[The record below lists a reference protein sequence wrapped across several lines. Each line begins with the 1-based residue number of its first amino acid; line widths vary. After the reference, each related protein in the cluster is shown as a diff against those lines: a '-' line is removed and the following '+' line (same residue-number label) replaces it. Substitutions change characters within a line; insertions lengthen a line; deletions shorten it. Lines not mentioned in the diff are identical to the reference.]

1 MPAAPPTGTVTFLFT
16 DIEGSTSLWES
27 HPDAMRPAL
36 ARHDVLL
43 RRAVE
48 RNGGYVFKTVGDAFY
63 AAFAVAGA
71 ALEAALAAQ
80 TGLCAEP
87 PGLPTPLSVR
97 MALHTGACEERGGD
111 YFGPPL
117 NRVARLVAAGH
128 GGQVLLSEATQALV
142 RDALPPGAALQDLGE
157 RRFKGLQGPQRVFQ
171 LLHPALPAD
180 FAPLRSLDDPTPP
193 NNLPQ
198 QTTSFIG
205 REGEVAEVKALMR
218 KSRLVTLVGAGGA
231 GKTRLSLQVAADLLA
246 EGDDGVWL
254 AELASLSDP
263 ALLPQIVAQMLGIK
277 EQGGRTM
284 ADTLTDALKTRHLL
298 LILDNC
304 EHILPACAAL
314 ASGLLRACPHVRL
327 LASSREALNVA
338 GEQTY
343 RIPGLS
349 LPDPRQAQTAE
360 AVSRFEAVLLFLERA
375 QAVQPSFTVTDS
387 NAAAMAQVCRQLD
400 GIPLAIELAAARV
413 RAMPVEQVMA
423 RLEDRFRLLTG
434 GSRTALPRQQTLR
447 ALIDWS
453 HDLLTEREKTLLRRL
468 SVFAGGWT
476 LEAAEHVCS
485 GGDVEDAGV
494 LDLLVGQVDKSLV
507 VYEEQAGGAARYRLL
522 ETMRQYARD
531 RLAESGEAE
540 AVRGRHAAWFL
551 ALAES
556 AERQARGPEE
566 GAWLRRLEVEHD
578 NLRSSLSWYERSAE
592 GAEAGLRLAA
602 ALWWLWSV
610 RGNHSEGRQWL
621 DRALAKAAGPDGAAE
636 SNGAVESN
644 GAGGLNG
651 TAGAGAAPIRARALY
666 GAGILASEQ
675 GDSGAAR
682 VLFEESLT
690 IAREVGNRNGVAYS
704 LLGLGIVAFRQGD
717 HAPARALLE
726 ECLTILRGQGDQ
738 TGITV
743 SLNILGIV
751 AERQGDPAL
760 ARALHEESLAI
771 ARRLGN
777 QNGIAAALSN
787 LGNVAFRQGDLA
799 AARASLEECLTI
811 LRRLG
816 GRLDTADSL
825 EGLAG
830 VAHAQGRSA
839 RAARLLGAACSL
851 RETIGNPPTSAER
864 EEIAGRIASV
874 REALGAEAFHDAWA
888 IGQGMGWE
896 QTVDY
901 ALTQDE
907 GSA

>member
-1 MPAAPPTGTVTFLFT
+1 MPAAMPTDTVTDTATDTVTFLFT
-16 DIEGSTSLWES
+16 DVEGSTGLWEA

-48 RNGGYVFKTVGDAFY
+48 RSGGHVFKTVGDAFY

-80 TGLCAEP
+80 TSLCAEP
-87 PGLPTPLSVR
+87 WGLPTPLLVR

-117 NRVARLVAAGH
+117 NRVSRLVAAGH
-128 GGQVLLSEATQALV
+128 GGQILLSEATQALV
-142 RDALPPGAALQDLGE
+142 RDSLPPGAALQDLGE
-157 RRFKGLQGPQRVFQ
+157 RRLKDLKGPQRVFQ
-171 LLHPALPAD
+171 LLHPALPTD
-180 FAPLRSLDDPTPP
+180 FAPLRSLDGPAPP

-205 REGEVAEVKALMR
+205 RGGEVAEIKALMR
-218 KSRLVTLVGAGGA
+218 KSRLVTLVGSGGA
-231 GKTRLSLQVAADLLA
+231 GKTRLSLRVAADLLA
-246 EGDDGVWL
+246 EGNDGVWL

-263 ALLPQIVAQMLGIK
+263 SLLPQIVAQMLGIK
-277 EQGGRTM
+277 EQGGRPI
-284 ADTLTDALKTRHLL
+284 ADTLTDALKTSHLL

-304 EHILPACAAL
+304 EHMLPACAAL
-314 ASGLLRACPHVRL
+314 ASDLLRACPHVRL

-338 GEQTY
+338 GEQTC

-349 LPDPRQAQTAE
+349 LPDPKQAQTAG
-360 AVSRFEAVLLFLERA
+360 AVSRFEAVLLFAERA
-375 QAVQPSFTVTDS
+375 QAVQPSFAVTDS
-387 NAAAMAQVCRQLD
+387 NAAAMAQICRQLD

-453 HDLLTEREKTLLRRL
+453 YDLLTNREKILLRRL
-468 SVFAGGWT
+468 SVFTGGWT
-476 LEAAEHVCS
+476 MEAAEHVCS
-485 GGDVEDAGV
+485 GGNVESAEV
-494 LDLLVGQVDKSLV
+494 LDLLMGQVDKSLV
-507 VYEEQAGGAARYRLL
+507 VYEEQAGGTARYRLL

-531 RLAESGEAE
+531 RLEESGEAE
-540 AVRGRHAAWFL
+540 TVRGRHAAWFL
-551 ALAES
+551 ALAEE
-556 AERQARGPEE
+556 AEKEARGPEE
-566 GAWLRRLEVEHD
+566 AAWLRRLEAEHD
-578 NLRSSLSWYERSAE
+578 NLRSSLFWYMRPAERSVAGAAE
-592 GAEAGLRLAA
+592 GLRLAA

-621 DRALAKAAGPDGAAE
+621 DRALAKAAGL
-636 SNGAVESN
+636 NGA
-644 GAGGLNG
+644 
-651 TAGAGAAPIRARALY
+651 AGAAPVRARALY

-704 LLGLGIVAFRQGD
+704 LLGLGLVAFRLGD
-717 HAPARALLE
+717 HTQARALLE
-726 ECLTILRGQGDQ
+726 ECLAVLRAQKDQ

-743 SLNILGIV
+743 SLNILGVV

-777 QNGIAAALSN
+777 ENGIAAALSN
-787 LGNVAFRQGDLA
+787 LGNVAFRQGNLA
-799 AARASLEECLTI
+799 AARALLEECLTI

-830 VAHAQGRSA
+830 VAHAQGRSS
-839 RAARLLGAACSL
+839 RAARLLGAATCL
-851 RETIGNPPTSAER
+851 RETIGNPPTSAEQ
-864 EEIAGRIASV
+864 EELAGRVASV
-874 REALGAEAFHDAWA
+874 REALGTEAFRSAWA
-888 IGQGMGWE
+888 TGQGMDWE

-901 ALTQDE
+901 ALAQDE